1 MDHVHRYTIEG
12 LEGRLVVLL
21 IPSPLEPLALFSSVS
36 LASESPTASFDLLD
50 VLYKRY
56 KGIDSSS

>member
-1 MDHVHRYTIEG
+1 
-12 LEGRLVVLL
+12 VLL